1 MANRKRN
8 RGRKPFDPGVDTGI
22 RRPVPVRIAVGDVND
37 KYSEYPSNGLTPRR
51 LARIF
56 RAADEG
62 DVRAQMEL
70 FEEMEEKDTH
80 LFSQMQTRKLAVTG
94 LDWEVQPFSEDE
106 TDKEI
111 ADFISGQLKGIEDF
125 DDVLTDM
132 LDAIGKGISIMEISW
147 TVEDGRDVIENIEHV
162 HPKKLIWDSV
172 TDEMKVCTKEY
183 PSGIGLPKNKF
194 VIHKYKAKSGH
205 ASRAGVMRVVSWMY
219 LFKNYDIK
227 DWVAFCEI
235 FGMPLRLGKYSASAS
250 DEDKKQLLESIIRL
264 GTDAAGIIPDST
276 VIEFIESQKT
286 TSVEIY
292 EKLARYCDE
301 QISKAVLGQT
311 LTSDSGGGSYAQSKT
326 HNEVRH
332 DLTVAD
338 AKALAVT
345 IRRDIIRPLVEF
357 NYGTGARIPFFT
369 FDCHEVEDQKETV
382 EIYRTL
388 ACDMGLRIPQGHI
401 YKKFNIPKPE
411 GNEEVLVPPQ
421 SRAGM
426 GMQPAAGEM
435 ELKLKQETAQGGQ
448 QQVDAIVSAADSHAE
463 GIFREMMQPVFRM
476 IEKSRDMDTLQKALK
491 DESVL
496 KELYQEMDS
505 RQLEDLIQQGLYLSH
520 LIGRTM
526 D

>member
-1 MANRKRN
+1 
-8 RGRKPFDPGVDTGI
+8 
-22 RRPVPVRIAVGDVND
+22 
-37 KYSEYPSNGLTPRR
+37 
-51 LARIF
+51 
-56 RAADEG
+56 
-62 DVRAQMEL
+62 
-70 FEEMEEKDTH
+70 
-80 LFSQMQTRKLAVTG
+80 
-94 LDWEVQPFSEDE
+94 
-106 TDKEI
+106 
-111 ADFISGQLKGIEDF
+111 
-125 DDVLTDM
+125 
-132 LDAIGKGISIMEISW
+132 
-147 TVEDGRDVIENIEHV
+147 
-162 HPKKLIWDSV
+162 
-172 TDEMKVCTKEY
+172 
-183 PSGIGLPKNKF
+183 
-194 VIHKYKAKSGH
+194 
-205 ASRAGVMRVVSWMY
+205 
-219 LFKNYDIK
+219 
-227 DWVAFCEI
+227 
-235 FGMPLRLGKYSASAS
+235 MPLRLGKYSASAS

-357 NYGTGARIPFFT
+357 NYGMDARIPFFI

-382 EIYRTL
+382 EIYKTL

-411 GNEEVLVPPQ
+411 GNEEVLMPPLN
-421 SRAGM
+421 RAGM

-435 ELKLKQETAQGGQ
+435 ELKLKQENVQGGQ

-476 IEKSRDMDTLQKALK
+476 IEKSRDMDALQKALK